1 MTLFWILAGFMVFL
15 AVLFVALPLVRRA
28 PARDETQA
36 DRLNVSIRKDQLAE
50 LEADVKAGTLSP
62 DQLEEGRLE
71 LERRLL
77 AEARAGAPKV
87 RVTGGSRWL
96 AAGLGVAL
104 PAAAVG
110 LYLHLGR
117 IDAMAPIP
125 TPTEVTAHDIT
136 PAQLGSMVQRLAD
149 RLRKEPDDAEGW
161 MMLGR
166 SYAVMQRYDDAVQA
180 YQKAYALVGDNPDVL
195 TGLADAVAMASGGK
209 FTDDSVR
216 LIDRALEVDP
226 SHRKALWLAGTVAY
240 EKQDYPKALAL
251 WERLAAVLPEGSD
264 VAQTIQ
270 SNISEVRDLIAGKG
284 GPPAAPMFAEAGPAD
299 AAAAPPPAGP
309 MAPAAPPMAGAG
321 TAPKGGAAR
330 VEGTVSV
337 SPDLVAKLDP
347 NATLFIF
354 ARAPQGPRMPL
365 AILRRRASDLPAT
378 FELDKDMA
386 MMPAMSL
393 AQFDQVMIGA
403 RVSRSGNATPQS
415 GDLQGM
421 TGPVAVGS
429 TGVQVVINEVVP

>member
-1 MTLFWILAGFMVFL
+1 MTLFWILAAGMVFL

-28 PARDETQA
+28 PARDEAQA

-50 LEADVKAGTLSP
+50 LEADVGAGTLSP
-62 DQLEEGRLE
+62 EQLDEGRLE

-77 AEARAGAPKV
+77 AEARAGAPRV
-87 RVTGGSRWL
+87 RVTGASRWL
-96 AAGLGVAL
+96 AAALGVAL
-104 PAAAVG
+104 PAAAVA

-117 IDAMAPIP
+117 IDAMTPIP
-125 TPTEVTAHDIT
+125 SAAPESAHDIT

-149 RLRKEPDDAEGW
+149 RMRKQPDDAEGW

-166 SYAVMQRYDDAVQA
+166 SYSVMQRYEDAVQA
-180 YQKAYALVGDNPDVL
+180 YQKAYELVGDDPDVL
-195 TGLADAVAMASGGK
+195 TGLADAVAMASGGT
-209 FTDDSVR
+209 FTDESVR

-226 SHRKALWLAGTVAY
+226 SNRKALWLAGTVAY
-240 EKQDYPKALAL
+240 EKKEYARALDL
-251 WERLAAVLPEGSD
+251 WERLATLLPEGSD

-270 SNISEVRDLIAGKG
+270 ANIAEVRDLVAGKG
-284 GPPAAPMFAEAGPAD
+284 APLLAAAGPGD
-299 AAAAPPPAGP
+299 AAAAPPPVP
-309 MAPAAPPMAGAG
+309 SAPPAPPAQSPAPVAKGA
-321 TAPKGGAAR
+321 AAR
-330 VEGTVSV
+330 VEGTVTL
-337 SPDLVAKLDP
+337 SPALQSKLDP

-365 AILRRRASDLPAT
+365 AILRRRAADLPAT
-378 FELDKDMA
+378 FALDKDMA
-386 MMPAMSL
+386 MLPAMSL

-403 RVSRSGNATPQS
+403 RISRSGNATPQS

-429 TGVQVVINEVVP
+429 TGVAVVIDEVVP

>member
-1 MTLFWILAGFMVFL
+1 MTLFWFLAAFMVFL
-15 AVLFVALPLVRRA
+15 AVLFVALPLVRRV
-28 PARDETQA
+28 PARDAAQA

-50 LEADVKAGTLSP
+50 LEADVTAGTLSP

-77 AEARAGAPKV
+77 AEARAGAPKA

-96 AAGLGVAL
+96 AAALGVAL
-104 PAAAVG
+104 PAAVVA

-117 IDAMAPIP
+117 IDAMTPIP
-125 TPTEVTAHDIT
+125 TATSQTSAHDIT

-149 RLRKEPDDAEGW
+149 RLRKNPDDAEGW

-166 SYAVMQRYDDAVQA
+166 SYAVMQRYPDAVQA
-180 YQKAYALVGDNPDVL
+180 YQKAYDMVGDNPDVL
-195 TGLADAVAMASGGK
+195 TGLADAVAMASGGN

-216 LIDRALEVDP
+216 LIDRALQIDP

-240 EKQDYPKALAL
+240 EKQDYPKALDL
-251 WERLAAVLPEGSD
+251 WERLATVLPEGSD

-270 SNISEVRDLIAGKG
+270 SNIAEVKDLMAKG
-284 GPPAAPMFAEAGPAD
+284 GAGAAPTLAAAESGD
-299 AAAAPPPAGP
+299 AAAAPAPPAA
-309 MAPAAPPMAGAG
+309 APAVPG
-321 TAPKGGAAR
+321 PKGGAAR
-330 VEGTVSV
+330 VEGTVSL
-337 SPDLVAKLDP
+337 SPALKAKLDP

-365 AILRRRASDLPAT
+365 AILRLRAAELPTT
-378 FELDKDMA
+378 FALDKDMA
-386 MMPAMSL
+386 MVPAMSL

-403 RVSRSGNATPQS
+403 RVSSSGNAMPQS

-429 TGVQVVINEVVP
+429 TGVAVVIDEVVP

>member
-28 PARDETQA
+28 PARDVAQA

-50 LEADVKAGTLSP
+50 LEADVQAGTLSP
-62 DQLEEGRLE
+62 EQLEEGRLE

-77 AEARAGAPKV
+77 AEARAGAEKV
-87 RVTGGSRWL
+87 RVSGGSRWL
-96 AAGLGVAL
+96 AVGLGVAL
-104 PAAAVG
+104 PAATVA

-117 IDAMAPIP
+117 IDAMTPIP
-125 TPTEVTAHDIT
+125 TAVPDSAHDVT

-149 RLRKEPDDAEGW
+149 RLRKQPDDAEGW

-166 SYAVMQRYDDAVQA
+166 SYSVMQRYQDAVQA
-180 YQKAYALVGDNPDVL
+180 YQKAYDLVGDNPDVL
-195 TGLADAVAMASGGK
+195 TGLADAVAMASGGS

-226 SHRKALWLAGTVAY
+226 SNRKALWLAGTVAY
-240 EKQDYPKALAL
+240 EKKDYPKALDL
-251 WERLAAVLPEGSD
+251 WERLAALLPEGSE

-270 SNISEVRDLIAGKG
+270 SNIGEVRDLMGKG
-284 GPPAAPMFAEAGPAD
+284 APGVAPMLAAAEPGG
-299 AAAAPPPAGP
+299 AAAAPPPV
-309 MAPAAPPMAGAG
+309 PA
-321 TAPKGGAAR
+321 TKGAAR
-330 VEGTVSV
+330 VEGTVSL
-337 SPDLVAKLDP
+337 SPALKAKLDP

-378 FELDKDMA
+378 FALDKDMA
-386 MMPAMSL
+386 MVPAMSL

-429 TGVQVVINEVVP
+429 TGISVVIDEVVP